1 MVAVEWYSLE
11 IEQDEL
17 NKPLFIVSSCC
28 AALDWAE
35 ALESYISILFKNKY
49 LVYFF

>member
-28 AALDWAE
+28 AALDLAE
-35 ALESYISILFKNKY
+35 ALESYFYSVQKQIFSI
-49 LVYFF
+49 FF